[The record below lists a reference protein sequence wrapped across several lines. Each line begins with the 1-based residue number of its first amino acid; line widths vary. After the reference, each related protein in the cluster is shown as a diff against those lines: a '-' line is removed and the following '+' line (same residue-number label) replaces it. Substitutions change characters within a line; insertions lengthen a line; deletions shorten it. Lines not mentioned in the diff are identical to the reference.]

1 MDKNLLVENGH
12 RLIAALEKRGVALK
26 AAVWV
31 YYTDTETWRL
41 WLVPQ
46 QAQDKREF
54 YRQVAEAISE
64 NWDTLQ
70 GMHASDTELVPEK
83 HPAITGLRA
92 MVRME
97 GLGSLQ
103 MSSNM
108 LNGFYLPDG
117 IILKMAS

>member
-1 MDKNLLVENGH
+1 VDKNLLVENGH
-12 RLIAALEKRGVALK
+12 RLIKALEKRGVALK

-31 YYTDTETWRL
+31 YYTDADTWRL

-46 QAQDKREF
+46 TACDKRAF

-64 NWDTLQ
+64 NRETLQ
-70 GMHASDTELVPEK
+70 GIDASDTEFVSET
-83 HPAITGLRA
+83 HPAISGLRA
-92 MVRME
+92 IVRME

-117 IILKMAS
+117 IILKMAA